1 MKTGT
6 VRWFNARKGYG
17 FLKPADGGFDVFVHV
32 SAVEGAGIME
42 LKEGQRIGFEIV
54 VDERSGETF
63 ADNLKAL
70 PNPPA
75 GLNGSPG
82 TLESSS
88 GRKAS
93 WFGGPPWGHD
103 NAPARLSCLWAWAS
117 TAVGS
122 TQASLRQERTY

>member
-32 SAVEGAGIME
+32 SAVERAGIME

-82 TLESSS
+82 KLESSS

-93 WFGGPPWGHD
+93 WWRATSGGMTT
-103 NAPARLSCLWAWAS
+103 RL
-117 TAVGS
+117 
-122 TQASLRQERTY
+122 

>member
-54 VDERSGETF
+54 VD
-63 ADNLKAL
+63 
-70 PNPPA
+70 
-75 GLNGSPG
+75 
-82 TLESSS
+82 
-88 GRKAS
+88 
-93 WFGGPPWGHD
+93 
-103 NAPARLSCLWAWAS
+103 
-117 TAVGS
+117 
-122 TQASLRQERTY
+122 